1 MKFLLTLIMCSG
13 VSGVGCMPPYEADQ
27 KFNNLYDC
35 LELGYTMSMNKIKEI
50 GPEDINENLIHIK
63 FYCSPIQET

>member
-13 VSGVGCMPPYEADQ
+13 ISGVGCMPPYVTDQ

-35 LELGYTMSMNKIKEI
+35 LEFGYTMSINKIREI
-50 GPEDINENLIHIK
+50 GPEEINKNLIHIK
-63 FYCSPIQET
+63 FYCSPVQET